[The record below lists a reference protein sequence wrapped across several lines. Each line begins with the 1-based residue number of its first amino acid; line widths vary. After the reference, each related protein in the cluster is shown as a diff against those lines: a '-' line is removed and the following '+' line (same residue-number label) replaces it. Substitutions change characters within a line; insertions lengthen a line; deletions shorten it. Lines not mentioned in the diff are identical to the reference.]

1 MRDKVTGKT
10 TTVIL
15 MVLRPAREVAVSD
28 LSQFI
33 IAASHRTLKLAG
45 V

>member
-1 MRDKVTGKT
+1 M
-10 TTVIL
+10 TVIL
-15 MVLRPAREVAVSD
+15 MMLRPARLVAASD

-45 V
+45 VGV